1 MKLKKILNTWKINWY
16 NQEHN
21 FSNLHL
27 RNKIF
32 TPKNLHLRIKETVYI
47 YIYIYIYIYTVSLIV
62 AKLLKIQILTPKS
75 VHEYFRIETKVIHLE
90 KRSEHQILFT
100 DEMFQQLLWQ

>member
-47 YIYIYIYIYTVSLIV
+47 YIYIYIYCFFDSGKIV
-62 AKLLKIQILTPKS
+62 ENTNFNSKKCA
-75 VHEYFRIETKVIHLE
+75 
-90 KRSEHQILFT
+90 
-100 DEMFQQLLWQ
+100 